1 MYLYKEQPQTRT
13 LKLSN
18 PDEMTEAA
26 NQTAIFHASALLV
39 QYSFDL
45 GGYSASEI
53 IHKWLESVQASWVR
67 LAVIEALYQGRY
79 KSVSVEQIL
88 ALWQRRGQPLCH
100 FNHEFER
107 IVCSKLPGDRTIVS
121 LAPEI
126 EPTEEETD
134 IEPTI
139 PEVASVEEE
148 TQTVVSL
155 EPVPL
160 QQVPLP
166 SVTLPFSTPPQ
177 IIYQADWTKCGLGN
191 QPIQQFVPQTE
202 FSPFYF
208 KLQAVAHS
216 SEPPSE

>member
-1 MYLYKEQPQTRT
+1 MYLYKEQPQPRT

-121 LAPEI
+121 LASEI
-126 EPTEEETD
+126 EATD
-134 IEPTI
+134 TEPTI
-139 PEVASVEEE
+139 PKVTSGEEE
-148 TQTVVSL
+148 SQTLISL
-155 EPVPL
+155 KPAPL
-160 QQVPLP
+160 QKTSLP
-166 SVTLPFSTPPQ
+166 SLTLPFSTPPQ
-177 IIYQADWTKCGLGN
+177 VIYQADWTKCAVGN
-191 QPIQQFVPQTE
+191 QPIQQFVPQSE
-202 FSPFYF
+202 FSPFYI

-216 SEPPSE
+216 SEPPPE